1 MDNFDDLSAV
11 NLSDDGDVKHF
22 VSSKESD
29 ESDSMYHNIQ
39 YDQNVNSNMNIRDGE
54 FKKITDLTT
63 DDICGLEFGS
73 EEEAYHFYEKY
84 EKCRGF
90 VVRKDEVK
98 RNVNGKVI
106 MWQFVCNRQGL
117 RNKKHFKMV
126 ERKRNHRR
134 ITRVECQARLLAH
147 NYELTP
153 SRYVHLFP
161 AYGGLTDADK
171 AQVDSLHSYG
181 TKTCHIMGYMVAQKG
196 GYASVGFT
204 KKDLY
209 NYFDSQMR
217 GEIRDG
223 DVVAALS
230 YLRGKAD
237 NDPMLYAKFA
247 TNSDGGLKQLFWA
260 DGCNKSDFL
269 CFGDV
274 LAFDMTYRKNNYNYP
289 LVIFSGCNH
298 HSQTVIFGCALV
310 SDETIDTYKWVLKSF
325 LEAMG
330 NKHPKTVVTDGD
342 GAMRE
347 AIKHVFPDTCHRL
360 CVRHLHKNACENVKS
375 SPFLMDFKKAMCS
388 DFTPEQF
395 EDFWMNMVEKHG
407 LAGNKWVSKTY
418 ENRSS
423 WATAYFRDIFFGRI
437 RTTSQC
443 EAINSIMKTYVR
455 KKCIIFEF
463 IHNFEQ
469 ALREYRNNELVADFK
484 SFCAMKE
491 EHVDHIPNSLIL
503 TRWTKKAKIDFV
515 SSDSS
520 KGVDSDVME
529 LARFGAYCG
538 ACTRFCK
545 IASKKKGL
553 YNEVMNDILKLL
565 DKYEKLEDSVDTPN
579 PSGKHFCD
587 PNVIKTKGAPRKS
600 KIGMKRSRHCSN
612 CTSTKHNVKTC
623 PMRVG
628 TNAKSM
634 NDDKL
639 SQPKCPKSN
648 ITTYSVSFLLTIIII
663 LF

>member
-1 MDNFDDLSAV
+1 M
-11 NLSDDGDVKHF
+11 
-22 VSSKESD
+22 
-29 ESDSMYHNIQ
+29 
-39 YDQNVNSNMNIRDGE
+39 R
-54 FKKITDLTT
+54 
-63 DDICGLEFGS
+63 
-73 EEEAYHFYEKY
+73 
-84 EKCRGF
+84 
-90 VVRKDEVK
+90 
-98 RNVNGKVI
+98 
-106 MWQFVCNRQGL
+106 QFVCNRQGL
-117 RNKKHFKMV
+117 RNKKHFKRV
-126 ERKRNHRR
+126 DRKRDHRR
-134 ITRVECQARLLAH
+134 ITRVECQARLRVHYNLKKSIWTVTCFEVAH
-147 NYELTP
+147 NHELTP

-161 AYGGLTDADK
+161 AYRGLTDADK

-196 GYASVGFT
+196 GHASVGFT

-217 GEIRDG
+217 GEIKDG
-223 DVVAALS
+223 DVAAALS

-247 TNSDGGLKQLFWA
+247 TNSDGRLKQIFWA
-260 DGCNKSDFL
+260 DGCSRSDFL

-274 LAFDMTYRKNNYNYP
+274 LAFDTTYRKNKYNYP

-310 SDETIDTYKWVLKSF
+310 SDETIDTYKWVLNSF

-360 CVRHLHKNACENVKS
+360 CAWHLHKNACENVKS
-375 SPFLMDFKKAMCS
+375 SAFLMDFKKAMYS
-388 DFTPEQF
+388 DFTREEF

-407 LAGNKWVSKTY
+407 LVGNKWVSKTY

-455 KKCIIFEF
+455 KKCSIFEF

-484 SFCAMKE
+484 SLYSDP
-491 EHVDHIPNSLIL
+491 VLTTSLYEIE
-503 TRWTKKAKIDFV
+503 KAAAKIYTAEVFMEVKEQIVLV
-515 SSDSS
+515 STLI
-520 KGVDSDVME
+520 V
-529 LARFGAYCG
+529 
-538 ACTRFCK
+538 TRRVVN
-545 IASKKKGL
+545 GDQL
-553 YNEVMNDILKLL
+553 ILKLT
-565 DKYEKLEDSVDTPN
+565 KYCHRNVETTVVYDT
-579 PSGKHFCD
+579 S
-587 PNVIKTKGAPRKS
+587 
-600 KIGMKRSRHCSN
+600 RSIFYCECRRFESRGIPCS
-612 CTSTKHNVKTC
+612 H
-623 PMRVG
+623 
-628 TNAKSM
+628 
-634 NDDKL
+634 
-639 SQPKCPKSN
+639 
-648 ITTYSVSFLLTIIII
+648 IF
-663 LF
+663 